1 MEMQVEPAWNSS
13 LPGCL
18 GLLANLHIITHNSCL
33 CVKISN
39 TLCLCVEQV
48 VYGEIYDWSLIEEA
62 SATDRSGSAVL
73 EYLIIGNS
81 QNSTIWI
88 MLSLDK
94 FLFKHNSMIHLVY

>member
-88 MLSLDK
+88 MLS
-94 FLFKHNSMIHLVY
+94 